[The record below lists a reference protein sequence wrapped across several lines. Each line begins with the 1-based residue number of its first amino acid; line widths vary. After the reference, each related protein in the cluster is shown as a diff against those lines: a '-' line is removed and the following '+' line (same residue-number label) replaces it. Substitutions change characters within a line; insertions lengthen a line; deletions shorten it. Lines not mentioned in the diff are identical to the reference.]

1 MQPVF
6 FISHGGGPWPWIQ
19 QWEQSYSK
27 LRTSLHNIPSLLEF
41 QPKVILMIS
50 AHWITRGGLGIMNNP
65 RPPMLYDYY
74 GFPPYTYSIHYNAP
88 GHPQFA
94 KTLNS
99 HLKSYGFETSFDS
112 ERGLDHGAFVP
123 LAVAFPEAQIPVVQL
138 SIEASFD
145 PNYHLAL
152 GEALKPLRGEGVLI
166 IGSGLTFHNMHLFN
180 PEGSQPSEDFDAWL
194 QDSIIGKTYEQ
205 RKQSLINWEMAPSA
219 RVCHPLEDH
228 LTPLM
233 VAVGAAGSDEA
244 QLNYYEQSAM
254 GGVTVSGY
262 KFG

>member
-1 MQPVF
+1 MVVVLG
-6 FISHGGGPWPWIQ
+6 HGSSNGSSRILNL
-19 QWEQSYSK
+19 EVHCK
-27 LRTSLHNIPSLLEF
+27 KIPSLLEF

-50 AHWITRGGLGIMNNP
+50 AHWITEGGLGIMNNP
-65 RPPMLYDYY
+65 RPGMLYDYY
-74 GFPPYTYSIHYNAP
+74 GFPPYTYSVHYGAP

-94 KTLNS
+94 KTLSS

-112 ERGLDHGAFVP
+112 NRGFDHGAFVP
-123 LAVAFPEAQIPVVQL
+123 LAVAFPEAEIPVVQV

-145 PNYHLAL
+145 PYYHIHL

-166 IGSGLTFHNMHLFN
+166 LASGLTFHNMRMFN
-180 PEGSQPSEDFDAWL
+180 PEGSQPSEEFDAWL
-194 QDSIIGKTYEQ
+194 QDSLIDKPYEY
-205 RKQSLINWEMAPSA
+205 RKQALINWEMAPSA
-219 RVCHPLEDH
+219 RTCHPFEDH
-228 LTPLM
+228 LIPMM

-244 QLNYYEQSAM
+244 QLNYFEQSAM